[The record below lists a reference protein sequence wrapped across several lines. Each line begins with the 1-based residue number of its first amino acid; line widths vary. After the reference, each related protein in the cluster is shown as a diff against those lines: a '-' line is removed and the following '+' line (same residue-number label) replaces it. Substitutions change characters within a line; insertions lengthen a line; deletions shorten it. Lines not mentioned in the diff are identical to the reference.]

1 MKTDRTI
8 HLIQKNI
15 PLYNKNWF
23 HTGGAARFF
32 AAPTD
37 QQEFKHALTYA
48 GTNDLNLLLL
58 GNGANMV
65 ISDDGFDGLV
75 IRPALKK
82 IEAEQCD
89 GKQVLVHAGSGVSMP
104 TLIAWCLDNNIIG
117 LEEFSGIPGTM
128 GGALYNNMHYF
139 QFELSDFL
147 VGGRIINK
155 NTQNIEDVDA
165 AWFNL
170 GYDQSKLQE
179 KNHYLLRATFK
190 LNKAND
196 LQIAHARGR
205 STEIVR
211 HRTARYPATYTC
223 GSFFKNFAPEDVTK
237 TISGTNKKM
246 IYVAYYLDKLGVKGE
261 LCIGGAA
268 VSHKHAN
275 MIINMGEGT
284 STDIIAVAHTMQ
296 KMVYEN
302 FNIIPQPECE
312 LVGFKNYPLMK
323 NLST

>member
-1 MKTDRTI
+1 MKTNPKTN
-8 HLIQKNI
+8 LIQENI
-15 PLYNKNWF
+15 PLHDKNWF
-23 HTGGAARFF
+23 HTGGAARLF
-32 AAPTD
+32 AAPVD
-37 QQEFKHALTYA
+37 QQEFKQALTYA
-48 GTNDLNLLLL
+48 DDNNLNLFIL
-58 GNGANMV
+58 GNGANLV
-65 ISDDGFDGLV
+65 VSDDGFDGLV
-75 IRPALKK
+75 IRPALKH
-82 IEAEQCD
+82 ITAEQYD
-89 GKQVLVHAGSGVSMP
+89 EKRVLVHAGSGVSMP
-104 TLIAWCLDNNIIG
+104 ALIAWCLDNNIIG
-117 LEEFSGIPGTM
+117 PEEFSGIPGTM

-139 QFELSDFL
+139 QFELSDF
-147 VGGRIINK
+147 VIGGRVIKK
-155 NTQNIEDVDA
+155 NTGEIENVDA

-205 STEIVR
+205 SEEIVR
-211 HRTARYPATYTC
+211 HRTARYPSTYTC
-223 GSFFKNFAPEDVTK
+223 GSFFKNFSPDQVTK

-246 IYVAYYLDKLGVKGE
+246 IYIAYYLDRLGVKGE

-275 MIINMGEGT
+275 MIINMGKGT

-296 KMVYEN
+296 KMVYDT

-323 NLST
+323 KLSV